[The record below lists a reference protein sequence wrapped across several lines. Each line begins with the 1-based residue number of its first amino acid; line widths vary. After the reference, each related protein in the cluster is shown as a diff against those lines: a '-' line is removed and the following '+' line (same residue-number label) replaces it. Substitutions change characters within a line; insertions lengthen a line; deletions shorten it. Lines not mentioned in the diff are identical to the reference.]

1 MQKEESESERGE
13 KERGGT
19 ARHVVIAAPRKRNIG
34 CGKNGSNESTANFL
48 RRSDSPSKYVPLR
61 IERDAFIRI
70 CLDVSRE
77 REIERICCIFY
88 TIRVDRLF
96 IPLSREDRK
105 KGKTIE
111 SSSLD

>member
-1 MQKEESESERGE
+1 MFHFESNAMLLFGFVWTFRERE
-13 KERGGT
+13 KER
-19 ARHVVIAAPRKRNIG
+19 
-34 CGKNGSNESTANFL
+34 
-48 RRSDSPSKYVPLR
+48 
-61 IERDAFIRI
+61 I
-70 CLDVSRE
+70 CY
-77 REIERICCIFY
+77 IFY